1 MSSPA
6 SGPAHPGSAPADG
19 SAVLLVNLGTPAS
32 PTTAATRRY
41 LAEFLADPRVIELP
55 RLVWLPLLYGVILP
69 LRAARSAKA
78 YRQIWLPDGSPLR
91 VHSERLAAELER
103 TLRQQGI
110 DLPVRLA
117 MRYGS
122 PSVAAT
128 LRALRAEGLRRVL
141 VLPLYPQYS
150 ATTTASVF
158 DAVGAELRG
167 WRRIPELRTI
177 ADYHREPAW
186 LDAVAESVRG
196 HWRTHPRGER
206 LLFSFH
212 GIPQRYVDAGDP
224 YYEQCVVSARLIATR
239 LGLADDAWELCFQ
252 SRVGREAWLQ
262 PYTEATIRACAA
274 RGQRRLD
281 VVCPGFA
288 VDCLE
293 TLEEIALQNA
303 AAFIAAGGER
313 LSYVPALN
321 ASSAHAGALA
331 ALVRRHAADWPELAR
346 GAALSSDAG
355 ERLPDP
361 LVRTR

>member
-1 MSSPA
+1 MSSPP
-6 SGPAHPGSAPADG
+6 SGAARPFPDLADR
-19 SAVLLVNLGTPAS
+19 SAVLLVNLGTPEA
-32 PTTAATRRY
+32 PTAAATRRY

-69 LRAARSAKA
+69 LRAGRSARA

-91 VHSERLAAELER
+91 VHSERLAAGLER

-122 PSVAAT
+122 PSIAAT
-128 LRALRAEGLRRVL
+128 LRALRAEGLRRLL

-177 ADYHREPAW
+177 ADYCREPAW
-186 LDAVAESVRG
+186 LEAVAESVRV

-224 YYEQCVVSARLIATR
+224 YYEQCLASARQIATR
-239 LGLADDAWELCFQ
+239 LGLADDAWQVCFQ

-262 PYTEATIRACAA
+262 PYTDVTIRDCAA
-274 RGQRRLD
+274 RGLRRLD

-303 AAFIAAGGER
+303 EAFVAAGGEQ

-321 ASSAHAGALA
+321 ASDTHAGALA

-346 GAALSSDAG
+346 GAAAPTDAS

-361 LVRTR
+361 LVRGR